1 MSQVLVRVVLR
12 IESLVSRMLC
22 KQSSNWA
29 ILTLLPLKSK
39 NKTNH
44 LPYCILWGSLSFYRG
59 LSSVSLTHFHYTPH
73 PAIRMTPFII
83 HHILNHWGGG
93 AWLSIQAPPLRD
105 EPLLRLCWSWS
116 FCSGS
121 CGKLSRLLLE
131 PVSHFLPAN
140 LWSFL
145 PCPGQLR
152 SFRLQ
157 AGRYSRKP
165 APSLWMLPGKSSRQ
179 ESLRMCANRD
189 RVLNSRL
196 AGFFLSVL
204 NDSRKERPVKGVAA
218 AGFTCD
224 SWKFLKW

>member
-105 EPLLRLCWSWS
+105 EPLLRLSVLELIILFWILWETVPPAPWASESLPPCQPLKFPSLPRPAQ
-116 FCSGS
+116 
-121 CGKLSRLLLE
+121 KL
-131 PVSHFLPAN
+131 
-140 LWSFL
+140 
-145 PCPGQLR
+145 QT
-152 SFRLQ
+152 
-157 AGRYSRKP
+157 AGRKVLP
-165 APSLWMLPGKSSRQ
+165 EAGTQSL
-179 ESLRMCANRD
+179 N
-189 RVLNSRL
+189 
-196 AGFFLSVL
+196 
-204 NDSRKERPVKGVAA
+204 VAR
-218 AGFTCD
+218 
-224 SWKFLKW
+224 